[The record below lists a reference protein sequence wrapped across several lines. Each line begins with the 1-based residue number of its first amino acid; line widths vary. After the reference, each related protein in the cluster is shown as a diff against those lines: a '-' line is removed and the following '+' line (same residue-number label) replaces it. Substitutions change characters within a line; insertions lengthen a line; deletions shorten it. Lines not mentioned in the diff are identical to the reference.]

1 MKVLIVDDSAR
12 VRRLIADFVSPV
24 AAAVIEC
31 EDGAAALAAYEAS
44 APDVVLMDI
53 AMRGRDGL
61 AATRDIIGIHPDA
74 RVVIVT
80 EYDEM
85 DLRDAARAA
94 GARAYVLK
102 ENLHELRSVLADV
115 TRHEHDP

>member
-24 AAAVIEC
+24 AADVVEC

-44 APDVVLMDI
+44 EPDVVLMDI
-53 AMRGRDGL
+53 AMRRRDGL
-61 AATRDIIGIHPDA
+61 AATREIVGADPAA

-80 EYDEM
+80 EYDET

-94 GARAYVLK
+94 GACGYVLK

-115 TRHEHDP
+115 TRRGP

>member
-1 MKVLIVDDSAR
+1 MKVLIVDESAR

-24 AAAVIEC
+24 AADVVEC
-31 EDGAAALAAYEAS
+31 EDGAAALAAYEAFE
-44 APDVVLMDI
+44 PDVVLMDI

-61 AATRDIIGIHPDA
+61 AATRDIVAADPGA

-80 EYDEM
+80 EYDET

-94 GARAYVLK
+94 GARGYVLK
-102 ENLHELRSVLADV
+102 ENLHELRAVLADV
-115 TRHEHDP
+115 IRQES